1 MKMKR
6 LKNMKRVLIVIML
19 VAMLI
24 PVLAVT
30 AYASDRYRYSFSY
43 NGNGGVMYRSGT
55 KTDTSYAAAA
65 SILESNMNGGSVKF
79 RLERSNGSDLS
90 YWTGSYY
97 GNGNCP
103 LYYYSNVAL
112 TNPMAVRLAGSATA
126 SVRYISGNF
135 QP

>member
-1 MKMKR
+1 MKMKQ
-6 LKNMKRVLIVIML
+6 LKNMKRVLIAILL

-30 AYASDRYRYSFSY
+30 AYASDRYPYTFLY
-43 NGNGGVMYRSGT
+43 NGNGGVMYRNGT

-65 SILESNMNGGSVKF
+65 SILESNMNGGSVEF

-90 YWTGSYY
+90 YWTPRYY
-97 GNGNCP
+97 GNGNYD
-103 LYYYSNVAL
+103 LFYYANVTL
-112 TNPMAVRLAGSATA
+112 TDSMPVRLAGRATT
-126 SVRYISGNF
+126 SVRYIEGNF